1 MKAVIYPF
9 VVVFILFG
17 SITITLS
24 NSTKIAVIADIHFL
38 STQLASPGKA
48 LYAFENSTGRN
59 LKDLHGVLDY
69 VLEDLIKEEIDV
81 LLIPGDITNHGA
93 LKSHLDFIIKLQP
106 LLNSGIRVF
115 VTPGNHD
122 INIPNSKNYIGD
134 TVRPVESI
142 TAKEFSELYDELGYG
157 DAINKDVAS
166 LSYLAE
172 INDDTWL
179 LAIDANRYDEHTTT
193 SITGG
198 RIRETTMR
206 WILDILEDAQKK
218 DIMVLGMMHHGLVE
232 HMPFQNAFFSEY
244 LIEDWQIISDRLAD
258 AGLNIIFTGHFHA
271 NDITLRVSPNGNYIY
286 DVETASLAQYPFAYR
301 IMSLTDSNLS
311 IDTRF
316 VTEIPGNPKLEEEH
330 RTKLEEI
337 TYRIA
342 KSRLNNIGLP
352 IPPHLKAVLI
362 EMIVKLNMT
371 HVRGDEI
378 VDEEM
383 IGIVESFAALLGNE
397 VHPEEFTMDFPPED
411 NKLVIE
417 FDSLSI
423 IK

>member
-316 VTEIPGNPKLEEEH
+316 VTEIPGNPKLEEEY
-330 RTKLEEI
+330 RTKLE
-337 TYRIA
+337 
-342 KSRLNNIGLP
+342 
-352 IPPHLKAVLI
+352 
-362 EMIVKLNMT
+362 
-371 HVRGDEI
+371 
-378 VDEEM
+378 
-383 IGIVESFAALLGNE
+383 
-397 VHPEEFTMDFPPED
+397 
-411 NKLVIE
+411 
-417 FDSLSI
+417 
-423 IK
+423 